1 MVNCLATDA
10 TYSRDTHP
18 SQLKIHPL
26 KGRVSG
32 VCCCVIYVF
41 ETDQGGLVDCIFK
54 KGEYIYCVAFSIK

>member
-26 KGRVSG
+26 KGRVSD
-32 VCCCVIYVF
+32 VHCCMIYLF
-41 ETDQGGLVDCIFK
+41 ETDQGGLVDYVFK
-54 KGEYIYCVAFSIK
+54 RGKTFTV